1 MARSC
6 RGSEN
11 RLGYSL
17 QCLQL
22 ARCKLSIWDRQYLK
36 VFFDDGILTPH
47 AGKLGTVSATVNVD
61 KMAVT
66 SVRLVAKR
74 YILRGTRCGN
84 MNDEPG
90 SVRGK
95 VLYLRE

>member
-1 MARSC
+1 
-6 RGSEN
+6 
-11 RLGYSL
+11 LGYSP

-22 ARCKLSIWDRQYLK
+22 ARCKLSIRDRQYLK

-74 YILRGTRCGN
+74 YILRGTRCGD

-90 SVRGK
+90 SVRSK